1 MRKRLISV
9 GLISILFSGC
19 MLNNKQMVLE
29 EPDQVKLRSFQTRT
43 YEGKTKETVMRACIA
58 AMQDLSFVID
68 RADMPTGTITGTKYQ
83 TGQSM
88 RFSITIRESVDKND
102 KTILVRANGQ
112 YARAGVAQPME
123 EPEAYRVF
131 FTTVDKALFLEKK

>member
-1 MRKRLISV
+1 MRKGIISI

-19 MLNNKQMVLE
+19 MMNNKQMVLE

-43 YEGKTKETVMRACIA
+43 YENKSKEIVMRACIA

-88 RFSITIRESVDKND
+88 RFSITVRESADKND

-112 YARAGVAQPME
+112 YARMGVAQPME
-123 EPEAYRVF
+123 EPEPYRVF